1 MPVSSQILRPISGLV
16 IFACFLVSL
25 LINLLPWQAAVDSFA
40 PDFVALMIIY
50 WCLNQPR
57 RVGVGAAFLLGV
69 LMDVGDANVL
79 GQHALA
85 YSAIACL
92 VLLRQRRIAIY
103 PFWQQAL
110 FAFALLLM
118 AQLIMVAIRAVMG
131 EAFVGW
137 TYFLGSAL
145 AAVLWTPFSNLMLMH
160 QRQPVSDE
168 L

>member
-1 MPVSSQILRPISGLV
+1 MPVSSQILRPISGLMIV
-16 IFACFLVSL
+16 ASFIGAL
-25 LINLLPWQAAVDSFA
+25 LINLLPWQAAIANFA
-40 PDFVALMIIY
+40 PDFVALLIVY

-57 RVGVGAAFLLGV
+57 RVGVGAAFMLGI

-85 YSAIACL
+85 YSVIASL
-92 VLLRQRRIAIY
+92 VLIRQRRIAIY

-110 FAFALLLM
+110 FAFALLLL
-118 AQLIMVAIRAVMG
+118 AQVIMVMIRAAMG
-131 EAFVGW
+131 DAFVGW

-145 AAVLWTPFSNLMLMH
+145 AALLWTPLSNLMLMH
-160 QRQPVSDE
+160 QRQPIADE

>member
-1 MPVSSQILRPISGLV
+1 MPVSSQILRPISSLM
-16 IFACFLVSL
+16 IFASFVIAL
-25 LINLLPWQAAVDSFA
+25 LINLLPWQAAIANFA
-40 PDFVALMIIY
+40 PDFVALLIIY

-57 RVGVGAAFLLGV
+57 RVGVGAAFILGV

-85 YSAIACL
+85 YSVIASL
-92 VLLRQRRIAIY
+92 VLIRQRRIAIY

-110 FAFALLLM
+110 FAFALLLL
-118 AQLIMVAIRAVMG
+118 AQLIMVTIRAVMG
-131 EAFVGW
+131 DAFTGW
-137 TYFLGSAL
+137 TYFLSSAL
-145 AAVLWTPFSNLMLMH
+145 AALLWTPFSNLMLIH